1 MRAQDQRKPVLITGA
16 RGYLG
21 GCLVRHLDARGI
33 AVLGTS
39 RSAMPPPSGW
49 PSAVAL
55 MQLDPLGNLAD
66 ATAVLAG
73 IDTVIHLAAA
83 NESRSASAPDEA
95 LTETGAGTRRLLEAA
110 IAAGV
115 RRFIFLST
123 IHVYGTPLRGLL
135 SETDRPRP
143 VHPYAI
149 THHVGEAFTLAARDA
164 GRIEGAI
171 VRLSNVV
178 GAPAWIGV
186 DRWTLLGNDL
196 ARQAFETG
204 ALVIRTSGQWRDFI
218 TMRDTCQALEQ
229 ISAAPAE
236 ALHDGII
243 NLGSGTTCTVDAI
256 AARVARVAEV
266 ELGRPIGLRILDA
279 GHAAPLDPP
288 FQLAVDRLRSL
299 GFAPSAAEGLDTA
312 LAETVRL
319 IRDGP
324 RREAG
329 PSRRC

>member
-21 GCLVRHLDARGI
+21 GRLLQHLEARGI
-33 AVLGTS
+33 PVFGTS
-39 RSAMPPPSGW
+39 RSAMPPPTGW
-49 PSAVAL
+49 PSAAPL
-55 MQLDPLGNLAD
+55 IQLDPLGNPA
-66 ATAVLAG
+66 AAEAELAG

-95 LTETGAGTRRLLEAA
+95 LAETGAGTRRVLEAA

-135 SETDRPRP
+135 SEADRPRP

-164 GRIEGAI
+164 GRIEGAV

-178 GAPAWIGV
+178 GAPAWIDV

-196 ARQAFETG
+196 ARQAVETG
-204 ALVIRTSGQWRDFI
+204 ELVIRTSGQWRDFI
-218 TMRDTCQALEQ
+218 TMQDTCRALEQ
-229 ISAAPAE
+229 IAAAPAE

-256 AARVARVAEV
+256 AARLTRVAEL

-288 FQLAVDRLRSL
+288 FSLAVDRLRGL
-299 GFAPSAAEGLDTA
+299 GFAPSSAEGLDAA
-312 LAETVRL
+312 LAETVRML
-319 IRDGP
+319 RDGP
-324 RREAG
+324 RSEAG
-329 PSRRC
+329 RSRRS